1 MNLRGWDIAGTRKL
15 AAACCMLALLSC
27 SGAPTAPGGV
37 LQVYVGQ
44 DTGGPAPGKTI
55 EIVGTSLRQTTDA
68 QGIAAFSLRPGTYV
82 VRAYDINMGGPCCA
96 YVDKTVEV
104 HTAHTTRA
112 QFSDCTR
119 CV

>member
-1 MNLRGWDIAGTRKL
+1 MSKHQIHANVCRL
-15 AAACCMLALLSC
+15 AAACSLLGLLSC

-44 DTGGPAPGKTI
+44 DIGGPAPGKTI

-68 QGIAAFSLRPGTYV
+68 NGVAVFNLRSGTYV
-82 VRAYDINMGGPCCA
+82 VRAYDINMGGPCCG

-104 HTAHTTRA
+104 RTGHTTRTEY
-112 QFSDCTR
+112 SDCTR